1 MSRSTL
7 AFTRPVA
14 MSERSE
20 ASEDESEKPRGAF
33 SGAMRLATRRVRFRL
48 RPGSASDALFVARSR
63 RGCGT
68 VCTAGV
74 RCEERDEVACTV
86 VTADRLHEC
95 VSLLQAEA

>member
-1 MSRSTL
+1 MRFPAL
-7 AFTRPVA
+7 YGWRPEE
-14 MSERSE
+14 S
-20 ASEDESEKPRGAF
+20 AS
-33 SGAMRLATRRVRFRL
+33 RL
-48 RPGSASDALFVARSR
+48 RPGSASDALFVDHSR

-68 VCTAGV
+68 VCAAGV